1 MLVLAHSPEKEDKR
15 AVRDCYNNLAR
26 ELTKKIKNEEKP
38 SSIETEKTNLE
49 KDLIERE
56 DAAESEKR
64 EADDQKKQDRE
75 NAADNVREREQWKVS
90 GRQRV
95 R

>member
-1 MLVLAHSPEKEDKR
+1 M
-15 AVRDCYNNLAR
+15 
-26 ELTKKIKNEEKP
+26 TKKIKNEEKP

>member
-1 MLVLAHSPEKEDKR
+1 
-15 AVRDCYNNLAR
+15 
-26 ELTKKIKNEEKP
+26 LTKKIKNEEKP